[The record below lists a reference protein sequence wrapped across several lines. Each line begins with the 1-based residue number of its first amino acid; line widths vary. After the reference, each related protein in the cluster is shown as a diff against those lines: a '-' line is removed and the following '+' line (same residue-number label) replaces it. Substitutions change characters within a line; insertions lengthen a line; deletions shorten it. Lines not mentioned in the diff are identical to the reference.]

1 MGIGGGME
9 RDITAPISAEATG
22 GGGGAGGGGGGGAS
36 AVTLLAGSPVFD
48 AHPVSSAVAA
58 TLAKTNPRN
67 RISVSLRFA
76 SVDRVAE
83 SAWRE

>member
-22 GGGGAGGGGGGGAS
+22 GGGGAGGGGAS
-36 AVTLLAGSPVFD
+36 AVTSLAGSPVFD

-76 SVDRVAE
+76 SVNRVAE
-83 SAWRE
+83 SSWRE